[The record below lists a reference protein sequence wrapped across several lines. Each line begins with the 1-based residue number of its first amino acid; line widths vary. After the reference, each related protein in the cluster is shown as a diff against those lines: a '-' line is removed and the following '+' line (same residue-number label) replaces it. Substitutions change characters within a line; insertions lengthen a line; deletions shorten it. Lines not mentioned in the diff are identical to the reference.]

1 MKKEQRRV
9 ATVLSAASCLAIA
22 ACGAA
27 SGSATG
33 GSYASSSPSSPPTG
47 AGPTVSSGAGGSSGS
62 AAVPTATADPG
73 AKAPS
78 TTTGTGV
85 NNASQAGQLTA
96 GTWDDNAN
104 FDFYTSYL
112 TTTLSSQLAGLPVI
126 DRSARMVI
134 LVESAAGEPVAGAQ
148 VRVADAANHVFT
160 STTGGEGRVLFFPG
174 WSSIATDSAV
184 TITASM
190 ANDSAAQTAIAKAGT
205 VTLVLG
211 QTARSDVG
219 ALDLAF
225 VIDTTGSMG
234 DELSYVR
241 SELDAIVGGIA
252 AQFPSLVQRF
262 ALIVYRD
269 TGDQYVVRSFD
280 FTTDLAAFR
289 RNVSAQSADG
299 GGDEPEAVDQALAAA
314 GKLSWQ
320 AGATARVAFWIA
332 DASHHVGR
340 ESAVVSAL
348 QTAVSKAV
356 HIYPVA
362 ASGITD
368 LGEFTMRTAAEVT
381 GGRYLFL
388 TDDSGIGNSHAEPH
402 IPCYYVTTLESAIRR
417 MVLTEVSGYYAAP
430 LASDI
435 IRTSGNPEG
444 QQCNQ
449 SGTVYT
455 IW

>member
-1 MKKEQRRV
+1 MDPT
-9 ATVLSAASCLAIA
+9 ATPSKSSETGT
-22 ACGAA
+22 GAA
-27 SGSATG
+27 S
-33 GSYASSSPSSPPTG
+33 
-47 AGPTVSSGAGGSSGS
+47 
-62 AAVPTATADPG
+62 
-73 AKAPS
+73 K
-78 TTTGTGV
+78 
-85 NNASQAGQLTA
+85 NASQAGQLTA
-96 GTWDDNAN
+96 GTWDDNVN

-112 TTTLSSQLAGLPVI
+112 TTTLSSQLAGIPII

-134 LVESAAGEPVAGAQ
+134 VVTTAAGEPMAGAE
-148 VRVADAANHVFT
+148 VRVEDAANHVFT
-160 STTGGEGRVLFFPG
+160 STTGAEGRVLFFPG
-174 WSSIATDSAV
+174 WSDIANGSAV
-184 TITASM
+184 SITASTG
-190 ANDSAAQTAIAKAGT
+190 NDSAEQPAVAAAGT

-211 QTARSDVG
+211 QTARTNVN

-234 DELSYVR
+234 DELSYVQR
-241 SELDAIVGGIA
+241 QVDTIAGGIA
-252 AQFPSLVQRF
+252 AQFPTLVQRF
-262 ALIVYRD
+262 ALILYRD

-280 FTTDLAAFR
+280 FTTDLATFQ
-289 RNVSAQSADG
+289 RNLLAQSADG

-320 AGATARVAFWIA
+320 TGATARVAFWIA
-332 DASHHVGR
+332 DAPHHVGR
-340 ESAVVSAL
+340 ENAVVSAL

-356 HIYPVA
+356 HVYPIA

-417 MVLTEVSGYYAAP
+417 MVLTEVTGYYAAP
-430 LASDI
+430 SASEI
-435 IRTSGNPEG
+435 IRTSGNPQG

-449 SGTVYT
+449 SGTVFT
-455 IW
+455 VW